1 MDKIYLGAAYY
12 PELWDEE
19 ELEKDIARCKEVG
32 MNCLRI
38 GEFAWGKMEPEE
50 GKFDLSWLVRVV
62 DRLYKNGIFTVLCTP
77 TATPPR
83 WMLNKYPEMR
93 MIMHDLVRAD
103 VSSRCHVCKTSPVAR
118 EKNRLIV
125 TELAKMFAGHKG
137 VFGWQIDNEPG
148 HYGVVDYSENAQA
161 KFRIWLQ
168 KKYGTIDKLN
178 DTWGASFW
186 SETYQNFEQVR
197 LPNQQE
203 VPDKANPHAMLDLNR
218 FMADELAGF
227 VNMQAD
233 ILRRHIHKDQWI
245 TTNLIPIFN
254 PVDPVRIDHP
264 DFLTYTRYLVT
275 GHNQGIGSQGF
286 RMGIPEDL
294 GFSNDQFRNRVGK
307 AFGVMELQ
315 PGQVNWGVYNPQPL
329 PGAIRMWV
337 YHVFAGGGK
346 FVCNYRFRQPLKG
359 SEQYH
364 YGMIM
369 TDGVTL
375 SPGGEEYVRITQE
388 MKKLRAAYDKKNRM
402 PGQLASRRIG
412 LLFDMSNYWEMEFQR
427 QTDQWRTMAH
437 VHKYYNLLKSFAAPV
452 DVISEKED
460 FSGYPFLI
468 APAYQLLDNK
478 LVERW
483 TEYVKKG
490 GHLILTCRTGQKD
503 RDAKLWEA
511 PLAAP
516 IHQLAGINSLYY
528 DHLPH
533 NLYGKIDFEG
543 KEFAWNNW
551 GDVLTPAAGTDVWAV
566 YTDQFY
572 KGAASVIHRKLGKGT
587 VTYIG
592 TDTDDGKLEKEVVR
606 RVYTEAGV
614 STEDLPY
621 GVVKEWRDGFYIALN
636 YTSDVQEI
644 AILDKAEILIGSA
657 RLEAAGVVVW
667 KEKSDNRHK

>member
-1 MDKIYLGAAYY
+1 M
-12 PELWDEE
+12 
-19 ELEKDIARCKEVG
+19 
-32 MNCLRI
+32 
-38 GEFAWGKMEPEE
+38 MEPEE
-50 GKFDLSWLVRVV
+50 GEYHFEWL
-62 DRLYKNGIFTVLCTP
+62 DRAVSLAEKYGLKVIMCTP
-77 TATPPR
+77 TPTPPV
-83 WMLNKYPEMR
+83 WLSKKYSDILIQRDNGVTIQHGRRQHASWSSDRYRHYVEN
-93 MIMHDLVRAD
+93 I
-103 VSSRCHVCKTSPVAR
+103 VS
-118 EKNRLIV
+118 RLAIHYGNNPTV
-125 TELAKMFAGHKG
+125 I
-137 VFGWQIDNEPG
+137 GWQIDNEPG

-307 AFGVMELQ
+307 
-315 PGQVNWGVYNPQPL
+315 
-329 PGAIRMWV
+329 
-337 YHVFAGGGK
+337 

-402 PGQLASRRIG
+402 PGQLVSRRIG